1 MKIRKIITKGLLAT
15 SILGVAATLSNT
27 AYTASG
33 NVFDGN
39 EREIVGMWV
48 EVNGGTSGWASLT
61 SINGAKHNKR
71 WSYNTQGKSYQVHVG
86 IEGTPKRWGANIKSG
101 WVSNQGNNIQINTAR
116 HWLFGNQI
124 LVTPSR

>member
-1 MKIRKIITKGLLAT
+1 LIFLTKNSIALYKEGFPMKIRKIITKGLLAT

-48 EVNGGTSGWASLT
+48 EVKGGTSGWASLT

-71 WSYNTQGKSYQVHVG
+71 WAYNTQGKSYQVHVG
-86 IEGTPKRWGANIKSG
+86 IEGTPK
-101 WVSNQGNNIQINTAR
+101 
-116 HWLFGNQI
+116 
-124 LVTPSR
+124 

>member
-39 EREIVGMWV
+39 EREIVGM
-48 EVNGGTSGWASLT
+48 
-61 SINGAKHNKR
+61 
-71 WSYNTQGKSYQVHVG
+71 
-86 IEGTPKRWGANIKSG
+86 
-101 WVSNQGNNIQINTAR
+101 
-116 HWLFGNQI
+116 
-124 LVTPSR
+124 